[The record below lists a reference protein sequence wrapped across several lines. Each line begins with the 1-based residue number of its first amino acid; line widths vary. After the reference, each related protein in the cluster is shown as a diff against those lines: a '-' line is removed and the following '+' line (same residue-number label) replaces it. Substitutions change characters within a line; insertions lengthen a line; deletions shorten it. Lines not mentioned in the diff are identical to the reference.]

1 MRDHRREDDLAG
13 GPDPSLFFRPLA
25 AQDPPEE
32 FWAGFWPSIRAG
44 IREARI
50 RRPDFLTRGRALFL
64 GSSAGVMAAAAVLV
78 VAFLIAPALRAPGPS
93 EPVPVSS
100 GAAPG
105 PARAATTVPS
115 APTPAAGETFPPPV
129 MEDLQSASAR
139 VYTFRVGEPADS
151 TDVILIVDESLD
163 I

>member
-13 GPDPSLFFRPLA
+13 GPDPSQFFRPLA
-25 AQDPPEE
+25 GQEPPEE
-32 FWAGFWPSIRAG
+32 FWAGFWPSVRAG
-44 IREARI
+44 IREAQLRP
-50 RRPDFLTRGRALFL
+50 PDFLTRGRALLL

-78 VAFLIAPALRAPGPS
+78 VAFLIAPVLRAPGFVG
-93 EPVPVSS
+93 PVPESAGTTAVVLPM
-100 GAAPG
+100 AA
-105 PARAATTVPS
+105 A
-115 APTPAAGETFPPPV
+115 PAAGETSPPPV
-129 MEDLQSASAR
+129 MEDLRSASAR